1 VNDYEQ
7 ARLRRARAMDRGALT
22 AIYDEYHPPLYRY
35 IYHQVG
41 EAETARDL
49 TAELFQQL
57 LQALHRGDGP
67 TQNLRAWLYRV
78 AHNLVVDYFRRQQH
92 HRHLPLKEELVSQT
106 PNPVELAEKNF
117 AAAQIRSALTHL
129 TPDQR
134 QVIIL
139 KFLEEFSNEETA
151 SLLDKPVGAVKSL
164 QHRAL
169 AALERYLNRA
179 KEKML

>member
-1 VNDYEQ
+1 MNDYEQ
-7 ARLRRARAMDRGALT
+7 ARLRRARTMDRGALT
-22 AIYDEYHPPLYRY
+22 AIYDEYHSPLYRY

-49 TAELFQQL
+49 TSELFQQL

-92 HRHLPLKEELVSQT
+92 RRHLPLKEELVSQIH
-106 PNPVELAEKNF
+106 NPVELAEKNI

>member
-22 AIYDEYHPPLYRY
+22 AIYDEYYPPLYRY

-41 EAETARDL
+41 EVETARDL

-67 TQNLRAWLYRV
+67 TENLRAWLYRV

-92 HRHLPLKEELVSQT
+92 RRHLPLKDELVSQAH
-106 PNPVELAEKNF
+106 NPVELAEKNI
-117 AAAQIRSALTHL
+117 AVDEIRSALTHL
-129 TPDQR
+129 TPDQQ
-134 QVIIL
+134 QVIVL
-139 KFLEEFSNEETA
+139 KFLEELSNEETA
-151 SLLDKPVGAVKSL
+151 SILDKPVGAVKSL

-179 KEKML
+179 KEKM

>member
-1 VNDYEQ
+1 MNDYEQ

-22 AIYDEYHPPLYRY
+22 AIYDEYYPPLYRY

-41 EAETARDL
+41 EVETARDL

-67 TQNLRAWLYRV
+67 TENLRAWLYRV

-92 HRHLPLKEELVSQT
+92 RRHLPLKDELVSQAH
-106 PNPVELAEKNF
+106 NPVELAEKNI
-117 AAAQIRSALTHL
+117 AVDEIRSALTHL
-129 TPDQR
+129 TPDQQ
-134 QVIIL
+134 QVIVL
-139 KFLEEFSNEETA
+139 KFLEELSNEETA
-151 SLLDKPVGAVKSL
+151 SILDKPVGAVKSL

-179 KEKML
+179 KEKM